1 VPLLREKFGGDNVIA
16 SDMRKSENNHAGP
29 FAYIDILKVND
40 FERVVVEQRIDWL
53 VHNASVL
60 SAAGELNP
68 SLALQVNF
76 EGLNNALEIARRHKL
91 RIFAPSSIA
100 AFGPTTPLVNTPDI
114 TVMQPRTIYGISKVY
129 GELMGSY
136 YHEKWGVD
144 FRSVRYPGIISS
156 VAPPGGGTTDYAVD
170 IFYKALQ
177 EKKFTSF
184 LRGDSM
190 LPMMYMPDCL
200 RATLMLLCAPQ
211 ETLRH
216 RTYNVAAVSFTPEQ
230 LAASIKK
237 RIPEFEISYKPDFRQ
252 AIADS
257 WPRSLDDNNA
267 RKDWKWAHQYDLDA
281 MVDDMLAKLRVKL
294 GIK

>member
-1 VPLLREKFGGDNVIA
+1 
-16 SDMRKSENNHAGP
+16 MRKSEANEAGP
-29 FAYIDILKVND
+29 FAYIDICRLND

-53 VHNASVL
+53 IHNASIL

-76 EGLNNALEIARRHKL
+76 EGLNNALEISRRHKL

-100 AFGPTTPLVNTPDI
+100 GFGPTTPLVNTPDV

-129 GELMGSY
+129 AELMGAY
-136 YHEKWGVD
+136 YHDKWGVD
-144 FRSVRYPGIISS
+144 YRSVRYPGIISS

-184 LRGDSM
+184 LSKDSM

-200 RATLMLLCAPQ
+200 KATMSILCAPA
-211 ETLRH
+211 ESLRH

-230 LAASIKK
+230 LAAAIKK
-237 RIPEFEISYKPDFRQ
+237 RIPEFEIAYKPDFRQ

-257 WPRSLDDNNA
+257 WPRSLDDAEA
-267 RKDWKWAHQYDLDA
+267 RKDWQWEHEYDLDA
-281 MVDDMLAKLRVKL
+281 MVDDMLEKLRIKL
-294 GIK
+294 NIKN